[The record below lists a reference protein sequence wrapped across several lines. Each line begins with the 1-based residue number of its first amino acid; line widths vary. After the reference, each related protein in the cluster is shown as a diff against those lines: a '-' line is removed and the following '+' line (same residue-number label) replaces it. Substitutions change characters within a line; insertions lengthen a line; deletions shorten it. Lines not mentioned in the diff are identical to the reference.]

1 MVLGRF
7 TLLHQQH
14 GSCGRKWA
22 LASHLTSKARQGFS
36 MHAGEVRAAG
46 SWLGRAERC
55 TTVVAQEGHLLGSIG
70 QHDEHVVYAELA
82 QQVCSLLHGCRMQ
95 VSSKQDDLAVMADG
109 LKGAR

>member
-1 MVLGRF
+1 
-7 TLLHQQH
+7 
-14 GSCGRKWA
+14 
-22 LASHLTSKARQGFS
+22 
-36 MHAGEVRAAG
+36 MHAGEARAANCSKQLAAG
-46 SWLGRAERC
+46 LAVLKGC
-55 TTVVAQEGHLLGSIG
+55 TTAIAQQGHLLGSIG